1 MEQHLYQLQR
11 HLPEQLHLDN
21 LIRLG
26 ERHLRV
32 TEVLTVPQGDM
43 RLPVRVIEMG
53 SQAAGAPAIGF
64 FGGVHGVERI
74 GTQVILSWL
83 HSLVHR
89 LQWDDQL
96 HRRLEHIRLVF
107 MPMVNPGG
115 IWRRTRSNP
124 NGVDLMRNAPV
135 EADGRVSTRRPS

>member
-53 SQAAGAPAIGF
+53 SQAAGAPALHWQLPNS
-64 FGGVHGVERI
+64 VRS
-74 GTQVILSWL
+74 TQDSTLS
-83 HSLVHR
+83 
-89 LQWDDQL
+89 
-96 HRRLEHIRLVF
+96 
-107 MPMVNPGG
+107 
-115 IWRRTRSNP
+115 RT
-124 NGVDLMRNAPV
+124 AP
-135 EADGRVSTRRPS
+135 E

>member
-74 GTQVILSWL
+74 GTQV
-83 HSLVHR
+83 VV
-89 LQWDDQL
+89 
-96 HRRLEHIRLVF
+96 EIR
-107 MPMVNPGG
+107 PGG
-115 IWRRTRSNP
+115 GRRI
-124 NGVDLMRNAPV
+124 
-135 EADGRVSTRRPS
+135 RVLPEVSS